1 MDIQKELV
9 RKKVSDL
16 IPYKKNPRT
25 IPQEA
30 IDDVCE
36 SYRQCGVIDPIEIDE
51 KNVILSGHTRRLAAL
66 QLEIEEVDCLLV
78 KGLTS
83 AQKRKY
89 RILANKTG
97 ERTGWD
103 YELLAEEIEDL
114 DFEGYDFE
122 FDIPELDVSFSK
134 EELEEAD
141 DYEPTIPEVPKAK
154 RGQIYQLGDHRLMCG
169 DSSSPEDV
177 EKLMD
182 GEKADMVFTDPPYGV
197 AIGDKNAMLN
207 TFQRSGRCTENIEND
222 TLSEDELYEMLKAA
236 FINVRENCNE
246 DATYFVTSPQGGSL
260 GLMMLQMMSDAGLP
274 VRHVLMWKKNS
285 PTFSLGRLD
294 YDYQHEP
301 IFYTWTEKHHNY
313 RGGEFRSTV
322 WEYDKP
328 RKCDLHPTMKPVALV
343 INAILDGS
351 KAGDIV
357 LDVFGGS
364 GTTIIAAEKT
374 NRCARMMELDPHYV
388 DVIIDRWEQFTGGQA
403 VLLNG

>member
-1 MDIQKELV
+1 MALSCVFGGAPSGGISSALVGTPKKRKGNVAMDIQKELV

-154 RGQIYQLGDHRLMCG
+154 RGQIYQLGDHRLM
-169 DSSSPEDV
+169 
-177 EKLMD
+177 
-182 GEKADMVFTDPPYGV
+182 
-197 AIGDKNAMLN
+197 
-207 TFQRSGRCTENIEND
+207 
-222 TLSEDELYEMLKAA
+222 
-236 FINVRENCNE
+236 
-246 DATYFVTSPQGGSL
+246 
-260 GLMMLQMMSDAGLP
+260 
-274 VRHVLMWKKNS
+274 
-285 PTFSLGRLD
+285 
-294 YDYQHEP
+294 
-301 IFYTWTEKHHNY
+301 
-313 RGGEFRSTV
+313 
-322 WEYDKP
+322 
-328 RKCDLHPTMKPVALV
+328 
-343 INAILDGS
+343 
-351 KAGDIV
+351 
-357 LDVFGGS
+357 
-364 GTTIIAAEKT
+364 
-374 NRCARMMELDPHYV
+374 
-388 DVIIDRWEQFTGGQA
+388 
-403 VLLNG
+403 